1 MVCVSGRGVN
11 RGEGY
16 PSELCLETS
25 SAADTIDESNDQGEQ
40 SFPLRINS
48 ATNTRTSKCSEGH
61 AYLLISNSA
70 FLSLGKTGAMVKVL
84 N

>member
-1 MVCVSGRGVN
+1 MVCVRGRGVN

-40 SFPLRINS
+40 SSLSEKNS
-48 ATNTRTSKCSEGH
+48 ATNTRTSKHFS
-61 AYLLISNSA
+61 
-70 FLSLGKTGAMVKVL
+70 
-84 N
+84 

>member
-1 MVCVSGRGVN
+1 MVCVRGRGVN

-40 SFPLRINS
+40 SSLSEKNS
-48 ATNTRTSKCSEGH
+48 ATNTRTIKHFS
-61 AYLLISNSA
+61 
-70 FLSLGKTGAMVKVL
+70 
-84 N
+84 

>member
-1 MVCVSGRGVN
+1 MVCVRGRGVN

-40 SFPLRINS
+40 SSPLRKK
-48 ATNTRTSKCSEGH
+48 TVQPTRGPVNIFRSS
-61 AYLLISNSA
+61 L
-70 FLSLGKTGAMVKVL
+70 LSLM
-84 N
+84 

>member
-1 MVCVSGRGVN
+1 MVCVRGRGVN

-40 SFPLRINS
+40 SSLSEKTVQP
-48 ATNTRTSKCSEGH
+48 TRGPVNIFRSS
-61 AYLLISNSA
+61 L
-70 FLSLGKTGAMVKVL
+70 LSLM
-84 N
+84 

>member
-1 MVCVSGRGVN
+1 MWAFEWRKVTIGLCVRGRGVN

-48 ATNTRTSKCSEGH
+48 ATKTRTSKHFS
-61 AYLLISNSA
+61 
-70 FLSLGKTGAMVKVL
+70 
-84 N
+84 